1 MRFDVRTVG
10 ALLVLLCCR
19 VVYHVAAYG
28 THGLHWVSARVAVDM
43 PGYGYVSTSCKYVCV
58 VCRAVLSYGVPRGY
72 LNVVWYPWTHDVFST
87 RVPISMPPYEY
98 VCL

>member
-28 THGLHWVSARVAVDM
+28 THGLHWVSARVAVDI
-43 PGYGYVSTSCKYVCV
+43 PGYGYVC
-58 VCRAVLSYGVPRGY
+58 A
-72 LNVVWYPWTHDVFST
+72 N
-87 RVPISMPPYEY
+87 
-98 VCL
+98 